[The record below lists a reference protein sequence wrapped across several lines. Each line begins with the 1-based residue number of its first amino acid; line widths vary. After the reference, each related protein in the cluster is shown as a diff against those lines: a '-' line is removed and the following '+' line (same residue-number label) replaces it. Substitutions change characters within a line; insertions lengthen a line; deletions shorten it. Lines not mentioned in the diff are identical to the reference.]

1 MLKKSEV
8 LNQNIEQI
16 IFNYTTSYIWEG
28 KDIKQ
33 LINKTLNY
41 YNKDFGLENDITT
54 DQIKQYIVNTI
65 KLYCSDYQ
73 AVKKAI
79 NKLKESW
86 MIKNTEKFFASYGLP
101 FKTVKDYQVF
111 INNNLLSDIQ

>member
-16 IFNYTTSYIWEG
+16 IFNYTTSYNWEG

-54 DQIKQYIVNTI
+54 DQIKEFIINTI
-65 KLYCSDYQ
+65 KLYSNDYNALKR
-73 AVKKAI
+73 AVD
-79 NKLKESW
+79 KLKKKLDDKKYRK
-86 MIKNTEKFFASYGLP
+86 IFC
-101 FKTVKDYQVF
+101 
-111 INNNLLSDIQ
+111 